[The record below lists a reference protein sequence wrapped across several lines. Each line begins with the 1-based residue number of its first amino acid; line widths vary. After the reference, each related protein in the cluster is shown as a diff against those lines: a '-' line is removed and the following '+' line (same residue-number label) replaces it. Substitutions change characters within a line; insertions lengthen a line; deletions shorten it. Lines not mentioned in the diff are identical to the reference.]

1 MLEETITSLGA
12 PGGVVMGKGSRT
24 GVFPPRSSRTMNN
37 VKRKNLLNSEKT
49 TQMEEHTYAGI

>member
-12 PGGVVMGKGSRT
+12 PGGVVMGKRSGT

-49 TQMEEHTYAGI
+49 TQTEEHT